1 MRVTYLSVAVLD
13 LAEIRSYIA
22 VDTPDTAQQIGNQLA
37 QAINRLSTFP
47 NLGKPG
53 RVEGTR
59 ELITP
64 KLGRTAYVIVYEFD
78 LSESK
83 FSVFCPECE
92 ILIKSLKK
100 SFLTKKTSGMTTKR
114 RDFQVNRNS

>member
-64 KLGRTAYVIVYEFD
+64 KLGRTAYVIVYRIRLERIEV
-78 LSESK
+78 LR
-83 FSVFCPECE
+83 V
-92 ILIKSLKK
+92 L
-100 SFLTKKTSGMTTKR
+100 SGM
-114 RDFQVNRNS
+114 RDIDQILEEEFPNEENERNDNEA